1 MTKGE
6 FIDALAARSGMTKSA
21 TSDMVQAFTDVVT
34 EELSKGGKVA
44 LTGFGTFAV
53 SHRKARTGVNPQ
65 TGQPLQIAAANV
77 PKFAAGRNL
86 KDAVRG

>member
-1 MTKGE
+1 MTKSE
-6 FIDALAARSGMTKSA
+6 FIDMLASRSGMTKAA
-21 TSDMVQAFTDVVT
+21 TAEMVQAFTDVVT

-44 LTGFGTFAV
+44 LTGFGTFSV

-65 TGQPLQIAAANV
+65 TGQPLQIPAANV
-77 PKFAAGRNL
+77 PKFTAGRNL